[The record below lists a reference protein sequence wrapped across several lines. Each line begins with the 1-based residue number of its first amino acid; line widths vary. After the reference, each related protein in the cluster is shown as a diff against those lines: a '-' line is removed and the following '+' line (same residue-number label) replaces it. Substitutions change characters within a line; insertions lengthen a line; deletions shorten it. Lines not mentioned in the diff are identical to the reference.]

1 MMTFDEIMFEIR
13 VKNLSEDVQKFLRW
27 IPEDGS
33 EPDDFYGGYT
43 YQAYCVLNKSSE
55 QDEEVPATHGT
66 RRPANRGERRKAT
79 AHAKNRRKSLAK
91 YADDE
96 IRTNSGKVV
105 NTGWRS
111 YEKGNKLYTRKGRVA
126 REKFTEEPTLNMD
139 EDDSLTIDNTGLYLD
154 KNQDIWTDEEI
165 SQSIEY
171 FRYEHDHND
180 DDWDDFDDDFN
191 DDFDEDWDEDDEEEY
206 DFGYDPYQNAI
217 DDREAA
223 WDEISDLKRQIN
235 IYKDFIGEFNL
246 NTLYER
252 WLAIR

>member
-13 VKNLSEDVQKFLRW
+13 VKNLSEDVEKFLEW

-55 QDEEVPATHGT
+55 QDAEVPEVRGT
-66 RRPANRGERRKAT
+66 RHPSNRAERRKAT
-79 AHAKNRRKSLAK
+79 AHAKNRRKALAV
-91 YADDE
+91 YSDDE

-105 NTGWRS
+105 DSGIRS
-111 YEKGNKLYTRKGRVA
+111 YEKGAKIYTRKGRVT
-126 REKFTEEPTLNMD
+126 REKFTEEPVD
-139 EDDSLTIDNTGLYLD
+139 EESMFTIRDTDLSLDTNSEV
-154 KNQDIWTDEEI
+154 WTDEEI
-165 SQSIEY
+165 SQAVKEY
-171 FRYEHDHND
+171 HKY
-180 DDWDDFDDDFN
+180 
-191 DDFDEDWDEDDEEEY
+191 EDDEEEY

-217 DDREAA
+217 DDRESA

>member
-13 VKNLSEDVQKFLRW
+13 VKNLSEDVEKFLEW

-96 IRTNSGKVV
+96 IRMNSGKVV

-111 YEKGNKLYTRKGRVA
+111 YEKGDKLYTRKGRVT

-154 KNQDIWTDEEI
+154 KNQDAWTDEEI
-165 SQSIEY
+165 SQSIAY
-171 FRYEHDHND
+171 FRYEHEHDHND
-180 DDWDDFDDDFN
+180 DAWDDFDDDF
-191 DDFDEDWDEDDEEEY
+191 DEDWDDDWDDYYFDEDEY
-206 DFGYDPYQNAI
+206 I
-217 DDREAA
+217 R
-223 WDEISDLKRQIN
+223 EISKLKREVLR
-235 IYKDFIGEFNL
+235 YKHFISEYNL
-246 NTLYER
+246 GKLYDQ
-252 WLAIR
+252 WDKSN